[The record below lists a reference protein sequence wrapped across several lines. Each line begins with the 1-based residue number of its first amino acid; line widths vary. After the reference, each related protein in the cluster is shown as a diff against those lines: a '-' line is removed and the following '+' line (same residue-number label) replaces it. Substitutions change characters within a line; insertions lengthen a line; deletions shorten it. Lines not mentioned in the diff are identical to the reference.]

1 MVSKDPEVTK
11 VPTQSAL
18 LALFKPLDLFL
29 EFVYKQV
36 EQYYKGNQLY
46 WNHYMRASL
55 VAQLVK
61 NLLAMQ
67 ETLAQILG
75 WEDQLEKG

>member
-1 MVSKDPEVTK
+1 MPVFTNK
-11 VPTQSAL
+11 VL
-18 LALFKPLDLFL
+18 L
-29 EFVYKQV
+29 Q
-36 EQYYKGNQLY
+36 
-46 WNHYMRASL
+46 WASL